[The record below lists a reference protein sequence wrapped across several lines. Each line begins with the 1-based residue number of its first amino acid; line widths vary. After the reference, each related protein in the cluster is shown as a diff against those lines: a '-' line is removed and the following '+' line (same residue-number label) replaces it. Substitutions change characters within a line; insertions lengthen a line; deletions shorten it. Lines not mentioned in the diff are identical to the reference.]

1 MTTRRGDPATERRD
15 LLGAF
20 VALLVIAPLAG
31 YAQQAASR
39 VYRIGVLGAEG
50 AGPLARFLDTLRS
63 DLRDAGYVEGR
74 NLLVI
79 ARHADSRY
87 DRLPAL
93 AAELV
98 RLDVDVI
105 VTSGS
110 KAGIS
115 AKEATSRVPI
125 VVDNMGDAVQAG
137 FVASY
142 AQPGGNVTGI
152 SALNPEMTA
161 KQLALLK
168 EIVPRATVVAAL
180 MNPANPNYELTLRT
194 LRQEAE
200 NLKLRVQP
208 FDARSSAEMT
218 RAIAAVAAA
227 RIDAMVVQSETLFA
241 ANAANLAE
249 LALKNRIAAAGLV
262 TYARAGGLVGYSA
275 DRRETSR
282 QIAVYV
288 DRILKGAR
296 PADLPIV
303 QPTKTILVVNLKT
316 ATALGLTIPQSVLL
330 RADEVIQ

>member
-1 MTTRRGDPATERRD
+1 MDRRNFMTMAAAG
-15 LLGAF
+15 LL
-20 VALLVIAPLAG
+20 ALPLAAR
-31 YAQQAASR
+31 AQQPAPRTHR
-39 VYRIGVLGAEG
+39 VGVLGAEG
-50 AGPLARFLDTLRS
+50 AGPIARYLETLRS

-74 NLLVI
+74 NLVI
-79 ARHADSRY
+79 VERHAEGRY
-87 DRLPAL
+87 ERLPAL

-110 KAGIS
+110 KAGLA
-115 AKEATSRVPI
+115 AKEATGKVPI

-142 AQPGGNVTGI
+142 ARPGGNVTGI

-161 KQLALLK
+161 KQLALVK
-168 EIVPRATVVAAL
+168 EIMPRIVVVAAL
-180 MNPANPNYELTLRT
+180 MNPANPNYDLTLRA

-200 NLKLRVQP
+200 KLGLRVQS
-208 FDARSSAEMT
+208 FDARSSAEM
-218 RAIAAVAAA
+218 AAAVAAVAAA

-241 ANAANLAE
+241 ANPAALAE
-249 LALKNRIAAAGLV
+249 LALKHRIAMVGLIS
-262 TYARAGGLVGYSA
+262 YARAGGLLGYSA

-282 QIAVYV
+282 QIALYV
-288 DRILKGAR
+288 DRILKGAK

-316 ATALGLTIPQSVLL
+316 AKTLGLTIPQSLLL
-330 RADEVIQ
+330 RADELIQ